1 MFESILSYLWE
12 ALSATLIQILI
23 LLGPGLL
30 LAIILNL
37 IEPGKQ
43 LSMLNGTDQ
52 RLEKLNRAV
61 DRIRTKYG
69 FSAIQTGRTLWLKD
83 IFPDSSTSIRKD
95 RLLEGENARSVFPFL
110 IVVITDKDKETSF
123 AQGPRKEST
132 IKST

>member
-23 LLGPGLL
+23 LLGPG
-30 LAIILNL
+30 
-37 IEPGKQ
+37 
-43 LSMLNGTDQ
+43 
-52 RLEKLNRAV
+52 
-61 DRIRTKYG
+61 
-69 FSAIQTGRTLWLKD
+69 
-83 IFPDSSTSIRKD
+83 KD